1 MNQNNRWRLDGARAR
16 PYRFTPLPLEG
27 EKGPSE
33 EGDSW
38 QGYQEGFD
46 RGYKEGQQQGHQAG
60 YDEGLAQGQAS
71 GQEQGFAQGR
81 QEGLTG
87 AKTQARSELDEAL
100 VPVKALKA
108 VLEEGYQSQVR
119 QQQELILELV
129 QRVAQ
134 QVIRCE
140 LTLQPQQVL
149 SLVEET
155 LKALPDGQEG
165 VKIHLEPSACERLKE
180 LAPDRIQD
188 WTLVPDPS
196 ISAGGCRVVSDALDA
211 DASVEA
217 RLDACMT
224 QVRAR
229 LDAMEE
235 NPSAGEAGEQSDGH
249 R

>member
-1 MNQNNRWRLDGARAR
+1 MQNRWRLDGARAR
-16 PYRFTPLPLEG
+16 LYRFTPLPQEG
-27 EKGPSE
+27 AQGHS
-33 EGDSW
+33 EGDNW

-46 RGYKEGQQQGHQAG
+46 RGFKEGQQQGHQAG
-60 YDEGLAQGQAS
+60 YDEGLAQGMEAGRQ
-71 GQEQGFAQGR
+71 QGFASGR
-81 QEGLTG
+81 QEGLSH
-87 AKTQARSELDEAL
+87 AAEHASAELDQVL

-119 QQQELILELV
+119 QQRDLILELI

-155 LKALPDGQEG
+155 LRALPDGQEG
-165 VKIHLEPSACERLKE
+165 VKIHLEPAACERLKE
-180 LAPDRIQD
+180 LAPERIQD

-196 ISAGGCRVVSDALDA
+196 ISPGGCRVVSDNLDA
-211 DASVEA
+211 DASAEA

-224 QVRAR
+224 QVQAR
-229 LDAMEE
+229 LDAMDL
-235 NPSAGEAGEQSDGH
+235 AEQSEAVSAP
-249 R
+249 